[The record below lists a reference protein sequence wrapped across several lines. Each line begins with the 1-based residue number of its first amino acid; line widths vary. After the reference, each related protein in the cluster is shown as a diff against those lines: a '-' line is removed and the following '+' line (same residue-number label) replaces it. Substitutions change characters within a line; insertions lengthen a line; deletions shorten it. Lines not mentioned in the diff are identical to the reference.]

1 MAAGSGE
8 LDMQLQDYF
17 DKLAPTWD
25 EGVTQREAVRL
36 GEIVRALEI
45 KAGSYVLDIGSG
57 TGVLLPFLAEAVGTE
72 GRIIALDFSREMLL
86 RARTKN
92 SFSIAV
98 CIQADVLAIPLQD
111 NCVDL
116 VLCNGVFPHFSDK
129 VGAMK
134 EISRVLR
141 NDGRLVIC
149 HTMSREAIN
158 CLHRSI
164 GGVVG
169 KDFLPDE
176 VELKG
181 MAKRA
186 GLAITSLEDNSRR
199 YLVIGEKEA

>member
-1 MAAGSGE
+1 
-8 LDMQLQDYF
+8 MQLQEYF
-17 DKLAPTWD
+17 DRLALTWD
-25 EGVTQREAVRL
+25 EGVTQEGVALL
-36 GEIVRALEI
+36 GEIVRGLEI
-45 KAGSYVLDIGSG
+45 RAGSRVLDIGSG

-72 GRIIALDFSREMLL
+72 GRIIALDFSRKMLL
-86 RARTKN
+86 QAKAKESSSGAAYT
-92 SFSIAV
+92 
-98 CIQADVLAIPLQD
+98 QADVMAIPLQG

-116 VLCNGVFPHFSDK
+116 VLCNSTFPHFSDK

-134 EISRVLR
+134 EMIRVLR

-169 KDFLPDE
+169 NDFLPGE
-176 VELKG
+176 VELKE
-181 MAKRA
+181 MAKLA
-186 GLAITSLEDNSRR
+186 GLAITSLEDGSRR